1 MGLTICINRNNYA
14 DNTQISNRNRLLS
27 TSHYPQLKIKKE
39 YERIR
44 KQLDEK
50 MGIGKRKNRLPC

>member
-27 TSHYPQLKIKKE
+27 ASHYLPRIINNKKE
-39 YERIR
+39 
-44 KQLDEK
+44 
-50 MGIGKRKNRLPC
+50 KNND